1 MRILIEL
8 FVSFDGSFNV
18 GGGAMGGSLSRRPLL
33 TDWRGLP
40 LIPGSSLKG
49 RLRHTC
55 KQLAEGLG
63 YETCGDPRA
72 EAMCPNTS
80 APDDICP
87 VCRLFGFTGRPSPL
101 TFSDLSLVE
110 PDFVTRGIPPPTSLR
125 YGVGIS
131 RRRSVAAD
139 QLLYDTEVFMPGSP
153 VTLRGEIGGRLAA
166 ERDLGLLIAGLE
178 NTITLGGGKT
188 AGLGWCD
195 LNFILYQIENDGRK
209 TPLDPADVK
218 RRWLA

>member
-1 MRILIEL
+1 MQIWIEL
-8 FVSFDGSFNV
+8 FASFDGAFNV
-18 GGGAMGGSLSRRPLL
+18 GGGALGGSLSRRPLL

-40 LIPGSSLKG
+40 LVPGSSLKG

-63 YETCGDPRA
+63 HQTCDDPRA

-80 APDDICP
+80 PSGELCP
-87 VCRLFGFTGRPSPL
+87 VCRLFGSTGNPSPL

-110 PDFVTRGIPPPTSLR
+110 PAFLTRGTPPPTSLR

-139 QLLYDTEVFMPGSP
+139 QLLYDTEVFMPGSS
-153 VTLRGEIGGRLAA
+153 VTLRGEIGGHLTA
-166 ERDLGLLIAGLE
+166 ERDLGLLVAGLE
-178 NTITLGGGKT
+178 HLITLGGGKT

-195 LNFILYQIENDGRK
+195 LDFKLYQVESDGRK
-209 TPLDPADVK
+209 TPLDPTAVK